1 MHIFSSFGFL
11 SFFSY
16 SILSLL
22 RGVISASNEAGD
34 TAFDSPLLEPRPLNQ
49 SPVLYAN
56 FWNYKWRKTQDQ
68 HWTKVPCV
76 VHVTSYSSSPFS
88 PSLACT
94 SMIYP
99 CSPFIIQISG
109 PTKPCLDDWFHLLPT
124 PCDEHVSCICF
135 KSMLCSQIIGVSREN
150 MISLDSTPY
159 NLRTVPHH
167 DFQ

>member
-56 FWNYKWRKTQDQ
+56 F
-68 HWTKVPCV
+68 
-76 VHVTSYSSSPFS
+76 
-88 PSLACT
+88 
-94 SMIYP
+94 
-99 CSPFIIQISG
+99 
-109 PTKPCLDDWFHLLPT
+109 
-124 PCDEHVSCICF
+124 
-135 KSMLCSQIIGVSREN
+135 
-150 MISLDSTPY
+150 
-159 NLRTVPHH
+159 
-167 DFQ
+167 